1 MAAAQNDDM
10 QHLYVHL
17 SLKCAG
23 CGADEYFL
31 DCWEGVP
38 AGEHGAVAFSVRAS
52 RLAKELGWVP
62 KPDADEPRFHCPAC
76 HPCID
81 LH

>member
-10 QHLYVHL
+10 QIHLYVYL

-23 CGADEYFL
+23 CGGDEYFT

-38 AGEHGAVAFSVRAS
+38 AGEQDAQAFSVRAS
-52 RLAKELGWVP
+52 RLAQELGWVLQ
-62 KPDADEPRFHCPAC
+62 PDADEPQFFGPAC
-76 HPCID
+76 LSHVG
-81 LH
+81 